1 MDKPSRFC
9 RLKDNLITPALRQL
23 DSNFA
28 SIAIDQFCFFIL
40 VCMTGSLK
48 PVTQ

>member
-28 SIAIDQFCFFIL
+28 SIVYRAAVVVWWL
-40 VCMTGSLK
+40 
-48 PVTQ
+48 